1 LQERWR
7 NTVHSMQQLVR
18 RGDTNNS
25 STWDLRHD
33 SNTFTGIN
41 NKKVSVVLLI
51 SLFGYILKFPSFL
64 LHSKISIFFATF

>member
-1 LQERWR
+1 
-7 NTVHSMQQLVR
+7 MQQLVR

-51 SLFGYILKFPSFL
+51 
-64 LHSKISIFFATF
+64 ATF